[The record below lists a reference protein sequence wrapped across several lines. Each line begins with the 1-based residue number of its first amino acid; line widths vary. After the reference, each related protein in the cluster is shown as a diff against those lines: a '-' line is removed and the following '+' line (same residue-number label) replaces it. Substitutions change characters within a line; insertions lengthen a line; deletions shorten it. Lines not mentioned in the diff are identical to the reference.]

1 MITDI
6 GDNLVINF
14 LAKKVA
20 VTGTIEEKGKM
31 KIITVKSFKVV
42 PEKNEYS
49 SVLSPL
55 RSRLLISRKVFLSG
69 SIFQSFL

>member
-42 PEKNEYS
+42 PEK
-49 SVLSPL
+49 
-55 RSRLLISRKVFLSG
+55 K
-69 SIFQSFL
+69 